1 MRLGGQRAGWA
12 IYTRNNRG
20 IGLVVLRVVVFGV
33 VQGERRGVDDVRLV
47 VTGQRVRAVERLWL
61 AIQIVVFSGSLK
73 LLYCTRLRDYRKVHV
88 LVSSQVGTAV
98 LRPREV
104 DVAGRF
110 VDTQVLS
117 TTGCLRVRGADKF
130 AVAVVGLHDHTGHRV
145 IRTLAAHSRDV
156 DLTDLG
162 FALGSRDDD
171 VLFEVLPRHRD
182 RVTFDVL
189 ARPGVHD
196 GRKGCAAS
204 LGGSWSL
211 RIVLLIVALP
221 GVTYRV
227 SGCGLSELLDFRIG
241 QFCAKVQVSL
251 LPTTINYEDFVGLVS
266 DNLVNK
272 GLTGIHRGN
281 WSRIEVLPH

>member
-33 VQGERRGVDDVRLV
+33 VQGERLGVDDVRLV
-47 VTGQRVRAVERLWL
+47 VTGQRVGAVERLWR

-88 LVSSQVGTAV
+88 LVSGQVGTTV
-98 LRPREV
+98 FRPREV

-117 TTGCLRVRGADKF
+117 AAGCLRVRGADEL
-130 AVAVVGLHDHTGHRV
+130 AVAVVGLHNHTGHRV
-145 IRTLAAHSRDV
+145 IRTLAGHSWDV
-156 DLTDLG
+156 DCTDLG
-162 FALGSRDDD
+162 FALDPRDDH

-196 GRKGCAAS
+196 GRKGYAAS
-204 LGGSWSL
+204 RGSPWSL
-211 RIVLLIVALP
+211 RIFLLIVALP

-227 SGCGLSELLDFRIG
+227 SGCGLSELLDFLIG
-241 QFCAKVQVSL
+241 QFCDKVQVPL
-251 LPTTINYEDFVGLVS
+251 LPITINYEDFVGLVS
-266 DNLVNK
+266 DNFVNK
-272 GLTGIHRGN
+272 GLTGIHSGN
-281 WSRIEVLPH
+281 LSRVEVLTH